1 VSQKNAPAGGRRQYL
16 DWLRGVGVLIMIQG
30 HVVDSWTLAAD
41 RSSPAYGWIMLVGGF
56 GGAPVFLFLA
66 GVALALAAGARIRS
80 GRTEA
85 EAAALART
93 RGWQIF
99 GLAFLFRLQSWII
112 SGGEPERTLL
122 KVDILNIM
130 GVSMLAAAVLWGLG
144 RRRVSRAML
153 LSAATVAAAMLTPVL
168 RAAGRLALLPDPV
181 EGYFRP
187 VAGTTTFTLFPWAG
201 FVLAGGAIGLW
212 LDAARTPRQERFA
225 NGALAAM
232 GAAIALGGYGASFL
246 PPLYEETSFWTSSPT
261 FFFVRLGALLLV
273 LPIAYAWNTVF
284 SGRSP
289 LAEFGRSSLFVYWIH
304 VEMAYGVISAPLH
317 QRLPLELAMLGVAL
331 LSAFLFALVKIK
343 ATTKV
348 TTITKATKNLLV
360 LRALRDR
367 RALRGLKR
375 DQIGHFRDHRAAQHL
390 AGALVPPLVV
400 HQEKVAERPV
410 NDVEPQV

>member
-1 VSQKNAPAGGRRQYL
+1 MNQPNAPAGGRRQYL
-16 DWLRGVGVLIMIQG
+16 DWLRGVGVLVMIQG

-41 RSSPAYGWIMLVGGF
+41 RGRSAYGWISLIGGL

-66 GVALALAAGARIRS
+66 GVALALAAGARLRS

-112 SGGEPERTLL
+112 SGGEPGRTLL

-130 GVSMLAAAVLWGLG
+130 GLSMLAAAVLWGLG
-144 RRRVSRAML
+144 RSRMSRAML

-168 RAAGRLALLPDPV
+168 RAADLVALLPDPV
-181 EGYFRP
+181 EGYLRP
-187 VAGTTTFTLFPWAG
+187 SAGATAFTLFPWAG

-212 LDAARTPRQERFA
+212 LDAARTTRQERLA

-232 GAAIALGGYGASFL
+232 GAAIALGGYGASLL
-246 PPLYEETSFWTSSPT
+246 PPLFEDTNFWTSSPT
-261 FFFVRLGALLLV
+261 FFFVRLGVLLLM
-273 LPIAYAWNTVF
+273 LPIAYVWNAVF

-304 VEMAYGVISAPLH
+304 VEMVYGVISAPLH
-317 QRLPLELAMLGVAL
+317 RRLPLELAMLGVAL
-331 LSAFLFALVKIK
+331 LSVLLFALVKVK
-343 ATTKV
+343 AR
-348 TTITKATKNLLV
+348 LLE
-360 LRALRDR
+360 RY
-367 RALRGLKR
+367 
-375 DQIGHFRDHRAAQHL
+375 QIRHFGNHRAAQHL
-390 AGALVPPLVV
+390 AGPLVPPLVV

>member
-1 VSQKNAPAGGRRQYL
+1 MSQPNAPAGGRRQYL
-16 DWLRGVGVLIMIQG
+16 DWLRGVAVLIMIQG

-41 RSSPAYGWIMLVGGF
+41 RGRPAYGWIMLVGGI

-85 EAAALART
+85 EAAALARK

-130 GVSMLAAAVLWGLG
+130 GLSMLAAAVLWGLG
-144 RRRVSRAML
+144 RTRVSRALL
-153 LSAATVAAAMLTPVL
+153 LSAAAVAAAMLTPVL
-168 RAAGRLALLPDPV
+168 RATDLLALLPDPV
-181 EGYFRP
+181 EGYLRP
-187 VAGTTTFTLFPWAG
+187 VAGTTTFTMFPWAG

-212 LDAARTPRQERFA
+212 LDAVRTPRQERLA

-261 FFFVRLGALLLV
+261 FFFVRLGVLLV
-273 LPIAYAWNTVF
+273 MLPIAYLWNADRKGPRRTFLF

-304 VEMAYGVISAPLH
+304 VEMVYGVLSAPLH
-317 QRLPLELAMLGVAL
+317 RRLPLELVDARGCGVERVAVRARQDKSHHDDHDDHEEL
-331 LSAFLFALVKIK
+331 DFASC
-343 ATTKV
+343 AS
-348 TTITKATKNLLV
+348 
-360 LRALRDR
+360 
-367 RALRGLKR
+367 
-375 DQIGHFRDHRAAQHL
+375 
-390 AGALVPPLVV
+390 
-400 HQEKVAERPV
+400 
-410 NDVEPQV
+410 